1 MTLKQFAGVDGLLR
15 DNETKRQI
23 SYEEYLHRVVTRLGT
38 ERVKLCIPFSEREL
52 KEAYIRNS
60 NFSTLHDHFWSQTEI
75 ATLFLEAGITSF
87 SLEDRLAVLKYAAK
101 LICKE
106 MNSYEPT

>member
-1 MTLKQFAGVDGLLR
+1 MTLQQFANVDRCLMDLT
-15 DNETKRQI
+15 TKRQI

-52 KEAYIRNS
+52 KEAYIRNT
-60 NFSTLHDHFWSQTEI
+60 NFNTLHEHYWSQTEI

-87 SLEDRLAVLKYAAK
+87 NLEDRLTVLKYAAT
-101 LICKE
+101 LICKGE
-106 MNSYEPT
+106 W